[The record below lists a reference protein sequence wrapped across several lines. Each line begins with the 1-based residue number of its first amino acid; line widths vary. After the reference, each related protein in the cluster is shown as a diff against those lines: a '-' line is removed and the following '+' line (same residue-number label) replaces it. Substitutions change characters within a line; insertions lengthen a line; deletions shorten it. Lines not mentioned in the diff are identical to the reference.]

1 MRNPRLYALLACM
14 GLLGRAS
21 YGNVFEEVNAHP
33 GGWLAFVVFWI
44 PLVGAIWVGVSLLG
58 PVVKRWLGRKS

>member
-1 MRNPRLYALLACM
+1 MRNPRLYGLLACM

-33 GGWLAFVVFWI
+33 GGWTALVVFWI
-44 PLVGAIWVGVSLLG
+44 PLAAAIWIGFSLLR
-58 PVVKRWLGRKS
+58 PLVRRWLDRKN